1 MLKEENGRENLEVGK
16 VKGSEIKGSF
26 EEKKIMAYLKE
37 RPEIEKLRLENLEK
51 MREELGQMR
60 IVKCETIIRDDG
72 MIAKCVTTDKG
83 ERLLIR
89 DIHGEV
95 VVTSKNVSGNW

>member
-1 MLKEENGRENLEVGK
+1 M
-16 VKGSEIKGSF
+16 SF
-26 EEKKIMAYLKE
+26 LKE
-37 RPEIEKLRLENLEK
+37 RPEIEKLRFENLEK
-51 MREELGQMR
+51 IKEELGQLK

-89 DIHGEV
+89 DIRGEV